1 MSLGRRIDFDVVVAG
16 GGMVGLCVAA
26 LLARDERL
34 AGWRIAVVEPS
45 APQPPAIDTVDLR
58 VSALSRASQRILGAA
73 GAWDAIAPRACAYER
88 MVVWDA
94 ASTHDARDALS
105 FDAAETGEPDLGH
118 IAENLRV
125 QWALA
130 EASPLSGVT
139 QLRAGLEA
147 LEFDHDSARVVLGDG
162 RSVSTAL
169 VIGADGGQSR
179 TRELCGIG
187 RAGWAYGQT
196 AVVAHLRTGHPHA
209 FTAWQ
214 RFLPDGPIALLP
226 LRDGRVSLVW
236 TTTTE
241 AAAALVGAEPGD
253 FNRQVTAASGR
264 VLGDA
269 ALDSGRAGFP
279 LALWH
284 AREYVRPRLALVGD
298 AAHTIHPLAGQGV
311 NLGFLDAASLV
322 QVLGDAVESGDD
334 PVGNRALRR
343 YARWRRAENA
353 LLLGT
358 TDTLNRLF
366 CERSV
371 GVAAA
376 RRLGLA
382 LVSSQ
387 PVVRRMLVLRAL
399 GLAGDLPRIVSRAGH
414 LHQVNRN
421 E

>member
-1 MSLGRRIDFDVVVAG
+1 MNRGRRLDFDAVIVG

-34 AGWRIAVVEPS
+34 DGWRIALVEPS
-45 APQPPAIDTVDLR
+45 APRPPADDAVDLR

-73 GAWDAIAPRACAYER
+73 GAWDAIATHACPYER

-94 ASTHDARDALS
+94 ASTHDARDALR

-130 EASPLSGVT
+130 EAPSLRGVT

-147 LEFDHDSARVVLGDG
+147 LEFDHESARVVLGDG

-169 VIGADGGQSR
+169 VIGADGGGSR

-187 RAGWAYGQT
+187 RAGWSYGQT
-196 AVVAHLRTGHPHA
+196 AVVAHLRTEQPHA
-209 FTAWQ
+209 HTAWQ
-214 RFLPDGPIALLP
+214 RFLPDGPIAYLP

-236 TTTTE
+236 TTTP
-241 AAAALVGAEPGD
+241 AAAEGLIMAEPAE
-253 FNRQVTAASGR
+253 FNRQVTQASSR

-269 ALDSGRAGFP
+269 VLDSGRAGFP

-284 AREYVRPRLALVGD
+284 AREYVKPRLALVGD

-322 QVLGDAVESGDD
+322 EVLGDAVESGED
-334 PVGNRALRR
+334 PAGTRALRR

-358 TDTLNRLF
+358 TDTINRLF
-366 CERSV
+366 GERSV

-382 LVSSQ
+382 LISAQ
-387 PVVRRMLVLRAL
+387 PAVRRVLVRRAL
-399 GLAGDLPRIVSRAGH
+399 GLAGDLPGIVSRPG
-414 LHQVNRN
+414 N
-421 E
+421 